1 MTIKPK
7 SVLLVGM
14 YLAAIVAANLFA
26 NYAGERGHPEWTVY
40 SAFVLIGLDLTA
52 RDLLHDFWV
61 ENRLA
66 KLGAL
71 IVAGSALAYAINPA
85 SQKVAVA
92 SAVAFA
98 ASAVADTGIY
108 YLLHKADWFQR
119 VNGSNVVS
127 AAVDSIVFPTMAFG
141 GILWSVSFGQ
151 FTAKVAGGALW
162 ALVLARVRKRRFDRG
177 PMEVAA

>member
-1 MTIKPK
+1 MNKKT
-7 SVLLVGM
+7 VALVGA

-26 NYAGERGHPEWTVY
+26 NFAGEQGHPEWTVY

-85 SQKVAVA
+85 SEKVALA

-98 ASAVADTGIY
+98 GAAVADTLAY
-108 YLLHKADWFQR
+108 TALHRATWFGR
-119 VNGSNVVS
+119 VNGSNVVG
-127 AAVDSIVFPTMAFG
+127 AAVDSIIFPTVAFG
-141 GILWSVSFGQ
+141 GVLWSVSFGQ
-151 FTAKVAGGALW
+151 FTAKVAGGVLW
-162 ALVLARVRKRRFDRG
+162 SLLLAGIRARR
-177 PMEVAA
+177 VAAA